1 MIKTLKAIKEVLLT
15 EGIYEGEIFFLQD
28 RNAGRL
34 CDVYFASSEIIKG
47 NEKILFKTGESPF
60 YVREL
65 LTGKKIPECFVLKLI
80 FAHE

>member
-34 CDVYFASSEIIKG
+34 CDVYFASSEIIKE
-47 NEKILFKTGESPF
+47 NKKTG
-60 YVREL
+60 
-65 LTGKKIPECFVLKLI
+65 KDI
-80 FAHE
+80 

>member
-34 CDVYFASSEIIKG
+34 CDVYFASSEIIKE
-47 NEKILFKTGESPF
+47 NKKLAKIYYLKQENHLFMLEN
-60 YVREL
+60 Y
-65 LTGKKIPECFVLKLI
+65 
-80 FAHE
+80 

>member
-34 CDVYFASSEIIKG
+34 CDVYIASSEIIKG
-47 NEKILFKTGESPF
+47 NKKTGKDI
-60 YVREL
+60 L
-65 LTGKKIPECFVLKLI
+65 LKQENHLFM
-80 FAHE
+80 